1 MGRQLPVGS
10 TITLVGPV
18 EQIFHITGVAGGG
31 GSCIA
36 YKVEFEERDGIR
48 HIGILKE
55 YCPAYLDTQA
65 NIRDDEP
72 HIDVPVE
79 FRTSFEDGVEDF
91 SKTYKAI
98 SNYLTQH
105 EEAANYHPVPLG
117 LYYGNG
123 TAYSLSSLDYGKS
136 YDKIKD
142 QNLKSVLQVVRS
154 IALAVSQYH
163 DAGFLH
169 LDIKPENVLIL
180 DGVTE
185 LIKLFDYDSLTRIE
199 QIRRREIQYIPQP
212 GAYYVPELDDGN
224 VRAIGEQTDFFE
236 IGALLFLRLFGR
248 GPEPYEMESGAVY
261 PWDDAPL
268 LVGVSPMARF
278 ELERLLS
285 HCLQVSVR
293 KRYASDKDLLA
304 QIEKV
309 SSLVNDNP
317 PYLLDLPK
325 WQPSTYFQGRESELK
340 DVREHLLRDGYVFI
354 RGMGGIGK
362 SEITKLYAKRY
373 SADYHT
379 VQFCKY
385 TDSLQVMTASI
396 PIHGINDTDYED
408 LSSLANEKKKI
419 LHQCDCHTL
428 LIVDNFNVT
437 YDNYLREFLPASAAG
452 FHVIFTT
459 RCELAAEYYAP
470 MTLKIG
476 AMPQEDCLALFQRHY
491 GKKLDSQETQKAIAL
506 IERIER
512 NTLIMLLMAKAMK
525 RTGFGPEQ
533 MLDQIEAQTTDQI
546 RPEIFLEYDYSN
558 EETEAYNRLY
568 GHLNTVY
575 SVSALNSEE
584 KVALKCATL
593 ISPNGLPLEMFKT
606 VSAEDASISE
616 SIVRLQALGWVE
628 IDEKETVTVHQMVS
642 DILASKPELRKQTIY
657 ESLFEAILDR
667 CDISGELHFSNAIEQ
682 LSDAIQLNRRC
693 IDVCVEDQ
701 IDAKLTLG
709 VLYSNLY
716 QAKDARKLLREAEAI
731 SRGEDNLYL
740 PYIQLRQGVLEGRFG
755 RREDAVA
762 LLEQAILNSQ
772 ADVEL
777 HKENALEAM
786 QQLAELCAEN
796 NENEEALLAYDRAI
810 SFATENG
817 LTELLEDVFSAC
829 AELCKELDD
838 PRLLSYYHSL
848 ALSLGIIDTFQ
859 QEESFIVSLEQGKIR
874 NSQREYAS
882 LLSECRE
889 LYGEESPIY
898 QDAERWRW
906 MLSALSG
913 DKEQAFR
920 ELSSTNEFVERY
932 YGSDSIEMAEL
943 LSLVGRYFPEIGEF
957 EYALDASE
965 RAVSLLEKHH
975 STEKYAYVRAKLAQ
989 VNVHLLLGQ
998 LSEAE
1003 RIVDSV
1009 PFDRFDGATYLADLI
1024 RTAGPLLCELSRY
1037 DEAQTLCE
1045 RILVRSNAD
1054 PVTRAFALTI
1064 SATCFEQQG
1073 NIAQAEELA
1082 GRINMDEI
1090 SEYDIEKLKW
1100 TWLVMYHRL
1109 LSRLAFRKGN
1119 YPEAIRYLEN
1129 LLDFATDSDAIEL
1142 YRVYAELGFFRGRLG
1157 LADQAEEAFAKSAE
1171 ILEKCKLAPDAI
1183 CQLYNNI
1190 AVFYTDMKNPK
1201 RAKEYLDK
1209 LKVQCPQVLQPK
1221 SYLDALICHNI
1232 AWNAVELG
1240 DYQAAEPLLELSLS
1254 AMRNLG
1260 LEKTLDYWNALR
1272 NLGLFYIQV
1281 GNLNAAIQTYQELI
1295 SGLKKLPEDIET
1307 PIRLKA
1313 VNECVALLY
1322 QDGQEDDARN
1332 CILESAY
1339 WFNNLYAN
1347 DRAELLE
1354 FLLRMTGQSIE
1365 YGDGFTA
1372 KWLLGHAETL
1382 FTIDRFHGTPY
1393 EARFKNYMGVYH
1405 ADAEQNYREALA
1417 CFQEAAAIF
1426 EAADDTENEIYPV
1439 VCTNI
1444 QYAKQKLIE
1453 SEGL

>member
-1 MGRQLPVGS
+1 MGRQLIVGS

-18 EQIFHITGVAGGG
+18 ERTFHITGVAGGG

-36 YKVEFEERDGIR
+36 YKVEFEESNGIR

-55 YCPAYLDTQA
+55 YCPAYLDSKA
-65 NIRDDEP
+65 NLRHENP
-72 HIDVPVE
+72 NVVVPE
-79 FRTSFEDGVEDF
+79 EYRASFEDGIKDF

-105 EEAANYHPVPLG
+105 EEASNYHPVPLG

-123 TAYSLSSLDYGKS
+123 TVYSLSSLDYGKS
-136 YDKIKD
+136 YDKVKD
-142 QNLKSVLQVVRS
+142 ENLKSVLRVVRS
-154 IALAVSQYH
+154 LVFAVSQYH
-163 DAGFLH
+163 DAGYLH

-185 LIKLFDYDSLTRIE
+185 LVKLFDYDSLTRID
-199 QIRRREIQYIPQP
+199 QLRSRDVRYIPQP

-224 VRAIGEQTDFFE
+224 LRAICEQTDIFE

-248 GPEPYEMESGAVY
+248 APKPYEMESGAVY

-268 LVGVSPMARF
+268 LAGVSPQARF
-278 ELERLLS
+278 ELERLLN
-285 HCLQVSVR
+285 HTLQVSVR
-293 KRYASDKDLLA
+293 KRYASDEELLA

-309 SSLVNDNP
+309 SFLVQDNP

-325 WQPSTYFQGRESELK
+325 WQPSGYSQGREPELK
-340 DVREHLLRDGYVFI
+340 AVREHLMRHGYVFI

-362 SEITKLYAKRY
+362 SEIAKLYAKQY
-373 SADYHT
+373 AADYHT

-385 TDSLQVMTASI
+385 ADSLQVLTAAI
-396 PIHGINDTDYED
+396 PMHGINDTDYAD
-408 LSSLANEKKKI
+408 LSSLANEKQKI

-437 YDNYLREFLPASAAG
+437 YDNFLREFLPASAAG

-491 GKKLDSQETQKAIAL
+491 GRKLDSKETKKAIAL
-506 IERIER
+506 IDRIER

-546 RPEIFLEYDYSN
+546 LPEIFLEYDYFN

-575 SVSALNSEE
+575 SVSALSSEE

-593 ISPNGLPLEMFKT
+593 ISPNGLPLKMLKT
-606 VSAEDASISE
+606 VGAGDADISI
-616 SIVRLQALGWVE
+616 SIVRLYELGWVE
-628 IDEKETVTVHQMVS
+628 IDDFENVTVHQMVS
-642 DILASKPELRKQTIY
+642 DILASKPELPKPAIF
-657 ESLFEAILDR
+657 EVLFEAMLDH
-667 CDISGELHFSNAIEQ
+667 CDISGELHFSKAIEQ
-682 LSDAIQLNRRC
+682 LSDAIHLNRRC
-693 IDVCVEDQ
+693 KDVCVENQ
-701 IDAKLTLG
+701 IDAKLILG
-709 VLYSNLY
+709 VLYLNLY
-716 QAKDARKLLREAEAI
+716 QAKNARKLLHEAEAI
-731 SRGEDNLYL
+731 SRSEDNLYL
-740 PYIQLRQGVLEGRFG
+740 PFIQLRQGVLEGRFG
-755 RREDAVA
+755 RREDSVA
-762 LLEQAILNSQ
+762 LFEQVILNSQ
-772 ADVEL
+772 TDNEL
-777 HKENALEAM
+777 YKETTLEAM
-786 QQLAELCAEN
+786 LQLAELCAEN

-810 SFATENG
+810 SFAAENG
-817 LTELLEDVFSAC
+817 LTGLLEDAFSAC
-829 AELCKELDD
+829 AELCTELDD
-838 PRLLSYYHSL
+838 NRLLSYYHSL
-848 ALSLGIIDTFQ
+848 SSSLGIVDTLQ
-859 QEESFIVSLEQGKIR
+859 QKDNFIASLEEGRIR
-874 NSQREYAS
+874 DSQREYAI

-906 MLSALSG
+906 MLSTISG
-913 DKEQAFR
+913 DKEQAYR
-920 ELSSTNEFVERY
+920 ELSSTSEFVERY

-943 LSLVGRYFPEIGEF
+943 LSQVGRFFPELGEF
-957 EYALDASE
+957 EYALGAAK
-965 RAVSLLEKHH
+965 RAITLLEEQR
-975 STEKYAYVRAKLAQ
+975 STDKYAYVRAKLAE
-989 VNVHLLLGQ
+989 VNVHLLLGR
-998 LSEAE
+998 LSDAE
-1003 RIVDSV
+1003 EIVDTV
-1009 PFDRFDGATYLADLI
+1009 PFDRFEGSTYLADLI

-1054 PVTRAFALTI
+1054 PVTRAFALII

-1100 TWLVMYHRL
+1100 TWLVMYDRL
-1109 LSRLAFRKGN
+1109 MSRLAFRKGN
-1119 YPEAIRYLEN
+1119 YQEAIRYLEN
-1129 LLDFATDSDAIEL
+1129 LLDVATDPDAIEL
-1142 YRVYAELGFFRGRLG
+1142 YRIYAELGFFRGRLG

-1190 AVFYTDMKNPK
+1190 AVFYTDMKNPN

-1209 LKVQCPQVLQPK
+1209 LKVQCPQVLRPK
-1221 SYLDALICHNI
+1221 SYLGALICHNI

-1260 LEKTLDYWNALR
+1260 LEETLDYWNALR

-1281 GNLNAAIQTYQELI
+1281 GNLNAAIQTYQELL

-1339 WFNNLYAN
+1339 WFSNLYTN
-1347 DRAELLE
+1347 DRTELLE
-1354 FLLRMTGQSIE
+1354 FLLQMTGLSIE
-1365 YGDGFTA
+1365 NGDGFTA
-1372 KWLLGHAETL
+1372 KWLLGRAETL
-1382 FTIDRFHGTPY
+1382 FIIDQFHGTPY

-1405 ADAEQNYREALA
+1405 ADAEQNYSEALA
-1417 CFQEAAAIF
+1417 WFQEAAAIY

-1444 QYAKQKLIE
+1444 QYAKQKLKE
-1453 SEGL
+1453 SEG